1 LAKSEALAEVDVG
14 PAKAGSALISRRS
27 QPASEAASVFGWHD
41 DCPFDTLSPLVM
53 LSSNDVSSR
62 QSSCLTLIEQNYGQL
77 QGSVR
82 DVADALLRSPG
93 DWVGKSISQL
103 ARASGVSEAT
113 VVRFVRALGYS
124 GYRSFA
130 VALASSVPAT
140 LPSDEKREKPA
151 PDTLM
156 GVVRKVF
163 EEESHA
169 LAQAPKTLKNDS
181 LEKAVN
187 ALVDARHVFCFAAG
201 NSSLLA
207 GVAEYRLVRLGINCI
222 AIRDAIQMAIQTSL
236 LTPKDVVLAFSQTGR
251 NRDAVDALTLAKQ
264 AGATTIGV
272 TSEPGSPLV
281 KTSDIALVL
290 FELHS
295 DSQGSLLDTKVA
307 EIILIDALA
316 ACIALRLKNSSK
328 ETSRVDRQIER
339 ILTRPASRRTRPS

>member
-1 LAKSEALAEVDVG
+1 
-14 PAKAGSALISRRS
+14 
-27 QPASEAASVFGWHD
+27 
-41 DCPFDTLSPLVM
+41 M

-62 QSSCLTLIEQNYGQL
+62 RSSCLTLIEQNYGQL

-82 DVADALLRSPG
+82 DVADTLLRSPG
-93 DWVGKSISQL
+93 EWVGKSISQL

-140 LPSDEKREKPA
+140 LPSDEKREKSA

-169 LAQAPKTLKNDS
+169 LAQAPKTLKNES
-181 LEKAVN
+181 LERAVL
-187 ALVDARHVFCFAAG
+187 ALMDARHVFCFAAG

-222 AIRDAIQMAIQTSL
+222 AIRDPIQMAIQTSL
-236 LTPKDVVLAFSQTGR
+236 LTSKDVVLAFSQTGR
-251 NRDAVDALTLAKQ
+251 NRDAVDGLMLAKQ

-295 DSQGSLLDTKVA
+295 DFQGSLLDTKVA

-316 ACIALRLKNSSK
+316 ACIAVRLKNPSK
-328 ETSRVDRQIER
+328 ETSRVDKQIER
-339 ILTRPASRRTRPS
+339 ILTRPASRRARL